1 MLDPITRGLASLRS
15 AAMTTS
21 SSLPHAQLASRSG
34 PALHVRGLALRL
46 VAGSELGEAELD
58 AMWQLRA
65 RFLALKPEV
74 EPARDRALFGA
85 WLQAPGSMLALGCDA
100 AGIQTYIDTNARVV
114 EHAGERHVVLYS
126 NFVFSSER
134 YRNHPAY
141 VLGFL
146 GNVAVQLQRCGLRN
160 ALLVSGLYPPSFVVV
175 ARTFPTTWIAGETDV
190 PPQLA
195 ALTERVAP
203 DIFGESWLPEREL
216 IRTRTLP
223 HDYAPRSPLT
233 AALLRRYEARNPIWR
248 EGHTVLCLTPL
259 TLRNVLGCMRL
270 AAARALGR

>member
-1 MLDPITRGLASLRS
+1 MPLVVQVRC

-21 SSLPHAQLASRSG
+21 TTLPQPTLASRRG
-34 PALHVRGLALRL
+34 AVTIRGLDLRIVEGAQL
-46 VAGSELGEAELD
+46 REAELD

-74 EPARDRALFGA
+74 DPAHDRALFGA
-85 WLQAPGSMLALGCDA
+85 WLQAPGSLLALGYDA

-114 EHAGERHVVLYS
+114 EHAGERHVVLVS

-141 VLGFL
+141 VFGFL
-146 GNVAVQLQRCGLRN
+146 GNVAVQLRRHGLRN

-195 ALTERVAP
+195 ALTRRVAP
-203 DIFGESWLPEREL
+203 DIFGASWLPEPEL

-223 HDYAPRSPLT
+223 QPYAPSSPLT
-233 AALLRRYEARNPIWR
+233 AGLLRRYEARNPAWR

-270 AAARALGR
+270 AAARAIGR